1 MNILYCGDSNIV
13 DGLIISIL
21 SLIKHESGDLNI
33 YVFSMDYED
42 KKSVS
47 EKTIKKLDELVKKTN
62 KNSFVKLI
70 DVKKYFLEEIPLRNI
85 DTLFTPYCML
95 RLYADLV
102 PNMPSK
108 IMYLDN
114 DVIAYNSFKSFYD
127 LDNSKYEI
135 VGARD
140 FYGKY
145 FYSKNKIKKDYLN
158 SGVLIM
164 NLDLIKKSGSFK
176 KARSMC
182 QTRKMLLPDQAA
194 INKYCKPKLIVK
206 RKYWKNILI
215 LFLIP
220 VAMFY
225 IIKGPVWKA
234 FNIIPMGSEEALSVP
249 LQQFARIIKYEKD
262 NLTEEEYNEIH
273 KYLNMT
279 DEEIIEEVTS
289 YNKSKHFNGLDEL
302 TRTNLI
308 QSTLKT
314 LKR

>member
-206 RKYWKNILI
+206 RKYNEQHALKNDTVFRHFTTTFKFFPYFRTQKVKPWNIDRLHEILKCHEFDDI
-215 LFLIP
+215 LTS
-220 VAMFY
+220 Y
-225 IIKGPVWKA
+225 
-234 FNIIPMGSEEALSVP
+234 
-249 LQQFARIIKYEKD
+249 QQLK
-262 NLTEEEYNEIH
+262 
-273 KYLNMT
+273 
-279 DEEIIEEVTS
+279 EEI
-289 YNKSKHFNGLDEL
+289 KWKK
-302 TRTNLI
+302 
-308 QSTLKT
+308 QSPYFML
-314 LKR
+314 

>member
-164 NLDLIKKSGSFK
+164 NLNLIKKSGSFK

-206 RKYWKNILI
+206 RKYNEQHALKNDTVFRHFTTTFKFFPYFRTQKVKPWNIDRLHEILKCHEFDDI
-215 LFLIP
+215 LTS
-220 VAMFY
+220 Y
-225 IIKGPVWKA
+225 
-234 FNIIPMGSEEALSVP
+234 
-249 LQQFARIIKYEKD
+249 QQLK
-262 NLTEEEYNEIH
+262 
-273 KYLNMT
+273 
-279 DEEIIEEVTS
+279 EEI
-289 YNKSKHFNGLDEL
+289 KWKK
-302 TRTNLI
+302 
-308 QSTLKT
+308 QSPYFML
-314 LKR
+314 

>member
-194 INKYCKPKLIVK
+194 INKYCKTKLIVK
-206 RKYWKNILI
+206 RKYNEQHALKNDTVFRHFTTTFKFFPYFRTQKVKPWNIDRLHEILKCHEFDDI
-215 LFLIP
+215 LTR
-220 VAMFY
+220 Y
-225 IIKGPVWKA
+225 
-234 FNIIPMGSEEALSVP
+234 
-249 LQQFARIIKYEKD
+249 QQLK
-262 NLTEEEYNEIH
+262 
-273 KYLNMT
+273 
-279 DEEIIEEVTS
+279 EEI
-289 YNKSKHFNGLDEL
+289 KWKK
-302 TRTNLI
+302 
-308 QSTLKT
+308 QSPYFML
-314 LKR
+314 

>member
-164 NLDLIKKSGSFK
+164 NLDLIKKSGSLK
-176 KARSMC
+176 KARTMC

-206 RKYWKNILI
+206 RKYNEQHALKNDTVFRHFTTTFKFFPYFRTQKVKPWNIDRLHEILKCHEFDDI
-215 LFLIP
+215 LTS
-220 VAMFY
+220 Y
-225 IIKGPVWKA
+225 
-234 FNIIPMGSEEALSVP
+234 
-249 LQQFARIIKYEKD
+249 QQLK
-262 NLTEEEYNEIH
+262 
-273 KYLNMT
+273 
-279 DEEIIEEVTS
+279 EEI
-289 YNKSKHFNGLDEL
+289 K
-302 TRTNLI
+302 
-308 QSTLKT
+308 
-314 LKR
+314 